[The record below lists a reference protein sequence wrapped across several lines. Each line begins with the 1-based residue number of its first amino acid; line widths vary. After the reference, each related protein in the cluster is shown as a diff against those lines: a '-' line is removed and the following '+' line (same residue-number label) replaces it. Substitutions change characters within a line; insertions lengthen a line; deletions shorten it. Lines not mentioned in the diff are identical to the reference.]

1 MGKRAKTD
9 PIDAAVIAH
18 FIEATKPKVRPL
30 PDEATRQLGDFVSRR
45 SQIVAM
51 IVAEQQRKKHRPTK
65 RMLASVE
72 RLLAAL
78 QRELSDLDGQIR

>member
-1 MGKRAKTD
+1 
-9 PIDAAVIAH
+9 
-18 FIEATKPKVRPL
+18 
-30 PDEATRQLGDFVSRR
+30 
-45 SQIVAM
+45 M
-51 IVAEQQRKKHRPTK
+51 IVAEQQRKKHRPNK